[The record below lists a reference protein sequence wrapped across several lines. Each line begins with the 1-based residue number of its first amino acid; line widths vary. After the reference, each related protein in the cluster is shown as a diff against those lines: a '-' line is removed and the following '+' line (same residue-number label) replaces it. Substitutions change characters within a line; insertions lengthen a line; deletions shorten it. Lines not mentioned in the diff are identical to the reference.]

1 MKKKIL
7 LTLLTLSTVASLTAC
22 TSNTET
28 TEEVSEVVSEEISEN
43 ITSEDITSEEVVENS
58 TEIIEE
64 NTESIENNEEIIEN
78 NNPATDMVTKIKEN
92 YTQTYRCNMPI
103 ETDTMTNVFGITEDM
118 YEYYYG
124 ELPMIS
130 NHADMILVVKPT
142 EEKYDEVKTK
152 LEEYKN
158 YQINQNLAGQWVRN
172 LHCRRCGKRF
182 AAQCNSE
189 RLRYCHFGISRRNM
203 QVPRSPQY
211 HDYRQKIPLGA
222 LPNGAGDYRNK
233 HFSGKSDFRKA
244 GQSQK

>member
-28 TEEVSEVVSEEISEN
+28 TEEISEVVSEETSEN

-158 YQINQNLAGQWVRN
+158 YQINEAFQYPTNAIRVQATEIYEQDGMIYYIAIFGDADETKETEENLLKLSKESVASVIEIIKTN
-172 LHCRRCGKRF
+172 
-182 AAQCNSE
+182 
-189 RLRYCHFGISRRNM
+189 
-203 QVPRSPQY
+203 
-211 HDYRQKIPLGA
+211 
-222 LPNGAGDYRNK
+222 
-233 HFSGKSDFRKA
+233 
-244 GQSQK
+244 